1 MSHFLKICS
10 AGVLLAAAS
19 LAAQAADAPAGATAP
34 VADAATSV
42 APDAQ
47 VVVRDTATG
56 RLRAPTESETQA
68 LHAAGPKL
76 RRIPGTPMQ
85 RSHHSG
91 AKGVRLTE
99 EFMSYSVVIKQADG
113 RLVEYCF
120 PNAEAAEAAVKAPV
134 SAPNTLPT
142 E

>member
-10 AGVLLAAAS
+10 AGALLAAAS
-19 LAAQAADAPAGATAP
+19 LAAQAADAPAAP
-34 VADAATSV
+34 VAPEATTV

-47 VVVRDTATG
+47 VVVRDAATG

-68 LHAAGPKL
+68 LRAAAPNL
-76 RRIPGTPMQ
+76 RRAPAAPMQ
-85 RSHHSG
+85 RAHHSG

-99 EFMSYSVVIKQADG
+99 DFMSYSVVIKQPDG

-120 PNAEAAEAAVKAPV
+120 PNAEAAEAAVTAPV

>member
-10 AGVLLAAAS
+10 AGMLLAAAS
-19 LAAQAADAPAGATAP
+19 LAAQAADAPAVAASPDSDTTATM
-34 VADAATSV
+34 

-47 VVVRDTATG
+47 VVVRDSVTG
-56 RLRAPTESETQA
+56 HLRAPTESESAT
-68 LHAAGPKL
+68 LHAAGAAL
-76 RRIPGTPMQ
+76 RHSARAPQP

-99 EFMSYSVVIKQADG
+99 DFMSYSVVIKQPDG

-120 PNAEAAEAAVKAPV
+120 PNEEAANAAVTAPV

>member
-10 AGVLLAAAS
+10 AGLLLAAAS
-19 LAAQAADAPAGATAP
+19 LAVQAADAPAAAP
-34 VADAATSV
+34 QADDSV
-42 APDAQ
+42 ATMAPNAQ
-47 VVVRDTATG
+47 VVVRDAATG
-56 RLRAPTESETQA
+56 HLRAPTDSESKA
-68 LHAAGPKL
+68 LRDSGTTL
-76 RRIPGTPMQ
+76 RRVAQAPMQ
-85 RSHHSG
+85 RAHYSG

-99 EFMSYSVVIKQADG
+99 DFMSYSVVVRQPDG

-120 PNAEAAEAAVKAPV
+120 ANPQDAEAAVTAPV

>member
-10 AGVLLAAAS
+10 AGALLAAAS
-19 LAAQAADAPAGATAP
+19 LAAQAADAPAAAASPEAGNVAT
-34 VADAATSV
+34 V

-47 VVVRDTATG
+47 VVVRDAATG

-68 LHAAGPKL
+68 LHAAAPHL
-76 RRIPGTPMQ
+76 RRVPGTPMQ

-99 EFMSYSVVIKQADG
+99 EFMSYSVVIKQPDG

-120 PNAEAAEAAVKAPV
+120 PNAEAAEAAVTAPV

>member
-10 AGVLLAAAS
+10 AGMLLAAAS
-19 LAAQAADAPAGATAP
+19 LAAQAADVPAAPE
-34 VADAATSV
+34 ADTTTI

-47 VVVRDTATG
+47 VVVRDSATG
-56 RLRAPTESETQA
+56 HLRAPTESESAT
-68 LHAAGPKL
+68 LHAAGAAL
-76 RRIPGTPMQ
+76 RHSARAPQP

-99 EFMSYSVVIKQADG
+99 DFMSYSVVIKQPDG

-120 PNAEAAEAAVKAPV
+120 PNEEAANAAVTAPV

>member
-19 LAAQAADAPAGATAP
+19 LAAQAADAPDLATAP
-34 VADAATSV
+34 VADTV

-47 VVVRDTATG
+47 VVVRDASTG

-68 LHAAGPKL
+68 LHAAAPQL
-76 RRIPGTPMQ
+76 RRVASAPMQ

-99 EFMSYSVVIKQADG
+99 DFMSYSVVIKQPDG

-120 PNAEAAEAAVKAPV
+120 PNAETAEAAVKAPV

>member
-10 AGVLLAAAS
+10 AGLLLAAAS
-19 LAAQAADAPAGATAP
+19 LAAQAADAPAAAP
-34 VADAATSV
+34 EADATTI

-47 VVVRDTATG
+47 VVVRDSATG
-56 RLRAPTESETQA
+56 HLRAPTEAESAT
-68 LHAAGPKL
+68 LHAAGTAL
-76 RRIPGTPMQ
+76 RHSARAPQP
-85 RSHHSG
+85 RSHPSG

-99 EFMSYSVVIKQADG
+99 DFMSYSVVIKQPDG

-120 PNAEAAEAAVKAPV
+120 ENEEAANAAVTAPV

>member
-19 LAAQAADAPAGATAP
+19 LAVQAADAPAGATAP
-34 VADAATSV
+34 IAGAATSV

-47 VVVRDTATG
+47 VVVRDATTG

-68 LHAAGPKL
+68 LHAAAPQL
-76 RRIPGTPMQ
+76 RRAPGVPMQ

-99 EFMSYSVVIKQADG
+99 EFMSYSVVIKQPDG

-134 SAPNTLPT
+134 SAPDTLPT

>member
-19 LAAQAADAPAGATAP
+19 LAVQAADGPAAAPQE
-34 VADAATSV
+34 ADAAATV

-47 VVVRDTATG
+47 VVVRDAATG

-68 LHAAGPKL
+68 LHAAGANL
-76 RRIPGTPMQ
+76 RRVAHAPMQ
-85 RSHHSG
+85 RAHYSG
-91 AKGVRLTE
+91 AKGLRLTDD
-99 EFMSYSVVIKQADG
+99 FMSYSVVVKQPDG

-120 PNAEAAEAAVKAPV
+120 ANAEAADAAVKAPV
-134 SAPNTLPT
+134 SAPDTLPT

>member
-19 LAAQAADAPAGATAP
+19 LAVQAADAPAAAP
-34 VADAATSV
+34 QEADVPTTV

-47 VVVRDTATG
+47 VVVRDAATG
-56 RLRAPTESETQA
+56 RLRAPTASESQT
-68 LHAAGPKL
+68 LHAEGAKL
-76 RRIPGTPMQ
+76 RRVIRPTMQ
-85 RSHHSG
+85 KTHPSG
-91 AKGVRLTE
+91 ARGVRLNE
-99 EFMSYSVVIKQADG
+99 EFMNYSVVIKQPDG

-120 PNAEAAEAAVKAPV
+120 SGPEAADAAATAPA
-134 SAPNTLPT
+134 SATNPLPT

>member
-1 MSHFLKICS
+1 MSQFLKICS

-19 LAAQAADAPAGATAP
+19 LAAQATDAPAAAAP
-34 VADAATSV
+34 DAASV

-47 VVVRDTATG
+47 VVVRDAATG

-68 LHAAGPKL
+68 LRAAAPNL
-76 RRIPGTPMQ
+76 RRVPGTPMQ
-85 RSHHSG
+85 RAHHSG

-120 PNAEAAEAAVKAPV
+120 PNAETAEAAVTAPV

>member
-19 LAAQAADAPAGATAP
+19 LAVQAADAPAAAP
-34 VADAATSV
+34 QEADAPTTV

-47 VVVRDTATG
+47 VVVRDAATG
-56 RLRAPTESETQA
+56 RLRAPTASESQT
-68 LHAAGPKL
+68 LHAEGAKL
-76 RRIPGTPMQ
+76 RRVIRPTMQ
-85 RSHHSG
+85 KTHPSG
-91 AKGVRLTE
+91 ARGVRLNE
-99 EFMSYSVVIKQADG
+99 EFMNYSVVIKQPDG

-120 PNAEAAEAAVKAPV
+120 SGPEAADAAATAPA
-134 SAPNTLPT
+134 SATNPLPT

>member
-1 MSHFLKICS
+1 MSQFLKICS

-19 LAAQAADAPAGATAP
+19 LAAQAADAPAPAPGADT
-34 VADAATSV
+34 VATV
-42 APDAQ
+42 ASDAQ
-47 VVVRDTATG
+47 VVVRDAATG
-56 RLRAPTESETQA
+56 HLRAPTESETQA
-68 LHAAGPKL
+68 LHAAAPKL

>member
-10 AGVLLAAAS
+10 AGLLLAAAS
-19 LAAQAADAPAGATAP
+19 LAAQAADAPAAAASPEAGSVAT
-34 VADAATSV
+34 V

-47 VVVRDTATG
+47 VVVRDAATG

-68 LHAAGPKL
+68 LHAAGAAV
-76 RRIPGTPMQ
+76 RHAARSPMQ
-85 RSHHSG
+85 RAHSSG

-99 EFMSYSVVIKQADG
+99 DFMSYSVVIKQPDG

-120 PNAEAAEAAVKAPV
+120 PNAEAAEAAVTAPV

>member
-1 MSHFLKICS
+1 MSQFLKLCS

-19 LAAQAADAPAGATAP
+19 LATQAADAPAATTTE
-34 VADAATSV
+34 ATTV

-47 VVVRDTATG
+47 VVVRDAATG

-68 LHAAGPKL
+68 LHAAAPNL
-76 RRIPGTPMQ
+76 RRVPGTPMQ

-99 EFMSYSVVIKQADG
+99 EFMSYSVVIKQPDG

-120 PNAEAAEAAVKAPV
+120 PNAEAAEAAVTAPV

>member
-19 LAAQAADAPAGATAP
+19 LAAQAADAPALAAAP
-34 VADAATSV
+34 AADTVDTV

-47 VVVRDTATG
+47 VVVRDAATG
-56 RLRAPTESETQA
+56 RLRAPTDSETQA
-68 LHAAGPKL
+68 LHAAAPNL
-76 RRIPGTPMQ
+76 RRAPHAPMQ

-99 EFMSYSVVIKQADG
+99 EFMSYSVVIKQPDG

-120 PNAEAAEAAVKAPV
+120 PNAEAAEAAVTAPV